1 MPVLEDS
8 CAEQTETPLQQY
20 CLTGLKGL
28 YYIPDYLDSTQQNC
42 LLEDIRSS
50 KSRWTQVS
58 GRRLQSYGGTVH
70 EKWGGLLQAPLPAWL
85 KPLLTRLDRDLQL
98 YQGPPNHVLL
108 NAYEPGQGILAHEDG
123 PVYFPAASIVSL
135 GSSAVM
141 HFRCKSNDGIEPQPC
156 ASVLLMP
163 GSLLIFNQEAYSNC
177 LHGIAE
183 VTEDVLDNS
192 ILNLKQCGR
201 KAGTHF
207 PRGLRH
213 SLTIRRVLKVKS
225 LVKLPGQKH

>member
-1 MPVLEDS
+1 MPVSEDS
-8 CAEQTETPLQQY
+8 SAGQTETPLQQH
-20 CLTGLKGL
+20 CLAGLNGL
-28 YYIPDYLDSTQQNC
+28 YYIPDYLDSTQQC
-42 LLEDIRSS
+42 RLLENIRSS

-58 GRRLQSYGGTVH
+58 GRKLQSYGGTVH

-85 KPLLTRLDRDLQL
+85 KPLVTKLDHDFQL

-108 NAYEPGQGILAHEDG
+108 NVYEPGQGILAHEDG

-141 HFRCKSNDGIEPQPC
+141 HFRRKSDNGIEPQPC

-163 GSLLIFNQEAYSNC
+163 GSLLVFNQEAYSGC

-183 VTEDVLDNS
+183 VTEDLLDNS
-192 ILNLKQCGR
+192 ILNLEQCGQT
-201 KAGTHF
+201 AGVRLT
-207 PRGLRH
+207 RAVRL
-213 SLTIRRVLKVKS
+213 SLTIRRVPKVKS
-225 LVKLPGQKH
+225 LIRLPGQKQ

>member
-20 CLTGLKGL
+20 CLTGLNGL
-28 YYIPDYLDSTQQNC
+28 YYIPHYLESTQQNC
-42 LLEDIRSS
+42 LLESIRSS

-70 EKWGGLLQAPLPAWL
+70 EKWGGLLQAPLPTWL
-85 KPLLTRLDRDLQL
+85 KPLLTRLDHDFQL
-98 YQGPPNHVLL
+98 YQGPPNHILL
-108 NAYEPGQGILAHEDG
+108 NAYEPGQGIMAHEDG

-141 HFRCKSNDGIEPQPC
+141 HFRRKSNNGTEPHPC

-163 GSLLIFNQEAYSNC
+163 GSLLVFNQEAYSNC

-183 VTEDVLDNS
+183 VT
-192 ILNLKQCGR
+192 
-201 KAGTHF
+201 A
-207 PRGLRH
+207 
-213 SLTIRRVLKVKS
+213 
-225 LVKLPGQKH
+225 LV